1 MIAWAGPLAGRVD
14 ADADA
19 VAAVGGHVD
28 ADADAVA
35 AVGGGWWVV
44 VVAVDVLPGVIDVD
58 LLDLIVQVCLR
69 CGSEEAPA
77 EDGGR
82 SARHADGEAPGPR
95 QPLHCRAC

>member
-1 MIAWAGPLAGRVD
+1 MSCRLVLVKIAWAGPLAGHVD

-44 VVAVDVLPGVIDVD
+44 VVAVDVIPGVIDVD
-58 LLDLIVQVCLR
+58 LLDLIVQVCLI
-69 CGSEEAPA
+69 
-77 EDGGR
+77 
-82 SARHADGEAPGPR
+82 
-95 QPLHCRAC
+95 